1 MKTANL
7 FAYMEK
13 SIGTERFDQVMKSYF
28 DTWKFRHPYPE
39 NLESIFSSKVGSKA
53 DWLFDYFLKT
63 NKKVDYKLCKYHHN
77 NEQSELTIVNKEEIP
92 APVKISGLKD
102 NKVVFEQWVDG
113 FVGKQKLKYQILKLI
128 KLFWIRKIFHLI

>member
-1 MKTANL
+1 MVYLLSARSFIDQYPDQHSSNFTAINYGTDVYMKTANL
-7 FAYMEK
+7 FAYLEK

-63 NKKVDYKLCKYHHN
+63 NKK
-77 NEQSELTIVNKEEIP
+77 
-92 APVKISGLKD
+92 
-102 NKVVFEQWVDG
+102 
-113 FVGKQKLKYQILKLI
+113 
-128 KLFWIRKIFHLI
+128 